1 LQVIPFLIIVGL
13 VVAGGFLVAFFWA
26 LNDGQFDD
34 DVTPALRVPDAP
46 KTNSE
51 TKDKLETKK

>member
-26 LNDGQFDD
+26 LNDGQFD
-34 DVTPALRVPDAP
+34 
-46 KTNSE
+46 
-51 TKDKLETKK
+51 